1 MYLTRQHSTPQAAEQ
16 ANESCA
22 EQEQRRRFGRSYR
35 RILDGQ
41 EIFTGAHVW
50 LARYLCAKIRLI
62 QAEIAIHLTHVV
74 VGYVIDGE
82 QARLASRQGHESAV
96 VLVDDRVGETIGGV
110 AGSGKAGGT
119 PRRSY

>member
-50 LARYLCAKIRLI
+50 LARCLCAKIRLI
-62 QAEIAIHLTHVV
+62 QAEIALHLTHVA
-74 VGYVIDGE
+74 VG
-82 QARLASRQGHESAV
+82 
-96 VLVDDRVGETIGGV
+96 GETIGRV

-119 PRRSY
+119 PGEVI